1 MKLIKGI
8 IIPLLILL
16 LWMLGSLSGLFNSYL
31 LPSPVAIA
39 GTMGKLIET
48 GVLFKHISISLY
60 RVLLGFSLTF
70 FLAFPLAVIL
80 GMNKKWNDYFDPIL
94 DFIRHVPPLACIPIL
109 ILWFGIGEPPKIA
122 IIMLATF
129 FPVFLNTLN
138 GVLGCDKK
146 LLEVG
151 EVFEFTALER
161 FRRIILPSALPS
173 IILGMRL
180 GLGYSWRSL
189 IGAELI
195 AASSGIGYMIIDAEQ
210 ISRPDIIF
218 VGIITIGIFGY
229 CIDYGF
235 LKLTDY
241 LMPWEDRQVDYG
253 RG

>member
-8 IIPLLILL
+8 IIPLVIVL
-16 LWMLGSLSGLFNSYL
+16 LWLFGSLTGFFNSYL
-31 LPSPVAIA
+31 LPSPVTIA
-39 GTMGKLIET
+39 GTMSSLIET
-48 GVLFKHISISLY
+48 GVLFKHIGISLY
-60 RVLLGFSLTF
+60 RVLFGFGLTF
-70 FLAFPLAVIL
+70 MLAFPLAVIL

-151 EVFEFTALER
+151 QVFEFTALER
-161 FRRIILPSALPS
+161 FRKIILPSALPS